1 MIRCNRHQPQ
11 TAAQLQT
18 SPMSQD
24 DLNLLAS
31 ASGIRIGPIANE
43 QTGGGRMMGGTVW
56 LKGSMVVT
64 TLEGT

>member
-1 MIRCNRHQPQ
+1 
-11 TAAQLQT
+11 
-18 SPMSQD
+18 MSQD

-43 QTGGGRMMGGTVW
+43 QTGGGGMMGGTVW

-64 TLEGT
+64 TLEGRHSPKDLHTIYIDTGFTISI